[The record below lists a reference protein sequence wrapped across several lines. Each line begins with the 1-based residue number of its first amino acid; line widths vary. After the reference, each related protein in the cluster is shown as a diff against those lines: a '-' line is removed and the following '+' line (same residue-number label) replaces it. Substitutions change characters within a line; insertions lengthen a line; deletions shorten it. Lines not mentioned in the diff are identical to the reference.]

1 MKTSKKKSKHFAK
14 QNKSKPK
21 KTSNSKFNKFDG
33 KKTKNNPKDNKYDK
47 HDKHDKS
54 QNNESKGKS
63 RAAIANENKVKRM
76 REKKWNRNKDDDD
89 SDFEVV
95 DSTCLSLE
103 KSIRKASEQSN
114 NPSDGE
120 NSDQEAKDTRKLLT
134 QHNRKKKTSGGFQSM
149 GLSHSVYKGISRKG
163 YKIPTPIQRKTIPL
177 LIEGKDVVAMARTG
191 SGKTAAFLLPMFEKL
206 KIHSAKTGAR
216 ALILSP
222 TRELALQTLKFTKE
236 LGKFTGLKAAV
247 ILGGDRMDDQFAALH
262 ENPDIIIAT
271 PGRLLHVLVEMN
283 LKLRTI
289 EYIVFDE
296 ADRLFEMGFQ
306 EQMTEILHR
315 VPETR
320 QTLLFSATLPK
331 LLVEFAK
338 AGLHDPI
345 LIRLD
350 VETKISENLKM
361 SFFGCREDDK
371 ASVLIHL
378 LKNIID
384 QSEQTVVFAATKHHV
399 EYLNMLLQKAGIDS
413 TYIYSSLDQ
422 TARKIAV
429 GKFVNKKSSVMIVT
443 DIAARGIDIPLL
455 DNVINYNFPAKGK
468 LFVHRVGRVARAG
481 RSGMAYSLV
490 SLDEM
495 PYLLDLCVF
504 LGRSL
509 KVVPIDKK
517 VTDDD
522 GFYGLVPQDVI
533 DDMSEKTRIWHTE
546 MAELESMKKVVE
558 NALNKYIKS
567 RQAPAS
573 ESIKRYKEMN
583 KSGVKPGVHPVF
595 GDFDSIKEDGRLQ
608 LLNALKSYK
617 ANTTI
622 FEVNATSKTRAF
634 GVMKKKRGYHQ
645 GVIKQQVNRL
655 VGETTPAYRETVNKQ
670 DAADEDDLTNAFNVV
685 IGKKRPG
692 QTTVDPGTKKRKVE
706 IRDEEN
712 YLHYKPSD
720 FDTESR
726 LGIGT
731 SFEQQAAGVS
741 MDITGDE
748 DNTLQQTKS
757 ASRWDRKKK
766 KFVKDGGLDP
776 KKKKIRT
783 ESGALIS
790 ASFKSTA
797 YEEWK
802 NKTKV
807 DDQDNQNDDDDDSDH
822 ERKPQKQSE
831 RFTVLGTKRRRWHTQ
846 GMEESNQHKSAGGK
860 KRKFKSELKG
870 KDQILKQ
877 RNVKEKKQAYQSYR
891 HHSNQKR
898 SIFKSKKNK

>member
-429 GKFVNKKSSVMIVT
+429 GKFVNKNRPVMIVT

-583 KSGVKPGVHPVF
+583 KSGVKPEF
-595 GDFDSIKEDGRLQ
+595 IQS
-608 LLNALKSYK
+608 
-617 ANTTI
+617 
-622 FEVNATSKTRAF
+622 
-634 GVMKKKRGYHQ
+634 
-645 GVIKQQVNRL
+645 L
-655 VGETTPAYRETVNKQ
+655 VR
-670 DAADEDDLTNAFNVV
+670 
-685 IGKKRPG
+685 I
-692 QTTVDPGTKKRKVE
+692 
-706 IRDEEN
+706 
-712 YLHYKPSD
+712 
-720 FDTESR
+720 
-726 LGIGT
+726 
-731 SFEQQAAGVS
+731 
-741 MDITGDE
+741 
-748 DNTLQQTKS
+748 
-757 ASRWDRKKK
+757 
-766 KFVKDGGLDP
+766 
-776 KKKKIRT
+776 
-783 ESGALIS
+783 
-790 ASFKSTA
+790 
-797 YEEWK
+797 
-802 NKTKV
+802 
-807 DDQDNQNDDDDDSDH
+807 
-822 ERKPQKQSE
+822 
-831 RFTVLGTKRRRWHTQ
+831 
-846 GMEESNQHKSAGGK
+846 
-860 KRKFKSELKG
+860 
-870 KDQILKQ
+870 
-877 RNVKEKKQAYQSYR
+877 
-891 HHSNQKR
+891 
-898 SIFKSKKNK
+898 

>member
-1 MKTSKKKSKHFAK
+1 
-14 QNKSKPK
+14 
-21 KTSNSKFNKFDG
+21 
-33 KKTKNNPKDNKYDK
+33 
-47 HDKHDKS
+47 
-54 QNNESKGKS
+54 
-63 RAAIANENKVKRM
+63 M
-76 REKKWNRNKDDDD
+76 REKKWNRKKDDDD

-95 DSTCLSLE
+95 DSSLE
-103 KSIRKASEQSN
+103 KSIRKASEKSN
-114 NPSDGE
+114 NTSDGE

-134 QHNRKKKTSGGFQSM
+134 QHNRKKKTSGGFQSKGFQSM

-191 SGKTAAFLLPMFEKL
+191 T
-206 KIHSAKTGAR
+206 KTGAR

-509 KVVPIDKK
+509 KVVPLDKK

-533 DDMSEKTRIWHTE
+533 DDMAEKTRIWHTE

-567 RQAPAS
+567 RQAPAA

-595 GDFDSIKEDGRLQ
+595 GDYDSIKEDGRLQ

-622 FEVNATSKTRAF
+622 FEVNATSKTKAF

-655 VGETTPAYRETVNKQ
+655 VGETTPAYRETLHKQ
-670 DAADEDDLTNAFNVV
+670 DAADEDDLTNTFNVV

-692 QTTVDPGTKKRKVE
+692 QTTVDSSTKKRKVE

-712 YLHYKPSD
+712 YLHYTPSD

-731 SFEQQAAGVS
+731 TFEQQAAGVS

-748 DNTLQQTKS
+748 DNTLQKTKS
-757 ASRWDRKKK
+757 AFRWDRKKK

-807 DDQDNQNDDDDDSDH
+807 DDQDNQNDEDDSDH
-822 ERKPQKQSE
+822 ERKPALPQKPSE

-846 GMEESNQHKSAGGK
+846 GMEESNQQKSGGGK

-870 KDQILKQ
+870 KEQILKQ
-877 RNVKEKKQAYQSYR
+877 RNIKEKKQAYQSYR